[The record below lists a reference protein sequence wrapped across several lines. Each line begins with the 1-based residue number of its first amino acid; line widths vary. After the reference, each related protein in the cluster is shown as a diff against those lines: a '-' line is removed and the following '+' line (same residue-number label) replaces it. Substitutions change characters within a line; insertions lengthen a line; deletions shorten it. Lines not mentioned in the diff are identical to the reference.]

1 MALGFRLARGVAAHQ
16 VGRCQRQPPAG
27 ASGHEGRQACSLR
40 QAGAKL
46 EKVIGLDAL
55 NVGIDLIEE
64 QCSIMF
70 FH

>member
-1 MALGFRLARGVAAHQ
+1 MAPAFRLARGVAAYQ

-46 EKVIGLDAL
+46 DEKVIGLDAL
-55 NVGIDLIEE
+55 NVGIDLI
-64 QCSIMF
+64 
-70 FH
+70 